1 MPRGQGQPGLSGV
14 CRPPVGSCW
23 TGLSGELALPEETTA
38 PVSSWAGVTPESA
51 DELWQP
57 QEDGG
62 WEEAAALERGA
73 TGCQLTPA
81 FSRGPEAVFSVRG
94 RPPEHVGGA
103 GDAPVLVQGPPWP
116 AVGWDRGPWEPQHA
130 LSSIPQKMEERV
142 HVPPLY
148 YLLGLPP
155 ASTPPGPRTP
165 LLAQPSHPWAHGL
178 GQQGLDVDERAGR
191 VTCIAP
197 GCGQG

>member
-1 MPRGQGQPGLSGV
+1 MFLKKHSSFLKSQFPSAGAAPPLLWLVPVPRGLHSSRGGGGRRGVSARGQGQPGLSGGT
-14 CRPPVGSCW
+14 RSPPVGSCW

-62 WEEAAALERGA
+62 WEEAAASERGA

-94 RPPEHVGGA
+94 RPLEHVGGA
-103 GDAPVLVQGPPWP
+103 GDAL
-116 AVGWDRGPWEPQHA
+116 
-130 LSSIPQKMEERV
+130 
-142 HVPPLY
+142 
-148 YLLGLPP
+148 
-155 ASTPPGPRTP
+155 
-165 LLAQPSHPWAHGL
+165 
-178 GQQGLDVDERAGR
+178 
-191 VTCIAP
+191 C
-197 GCGQG
+197 